1 MREGTPPGFPV
12 NTVNAMRA
20 VVAVQ
25 IEMESGGGGGGAGE
39 DVVGRCLE
47 VLWSALWC
55 PEAECLKGVQ
65 GQGKGEN
72 GEWDLKSP
80 EALKTLLGSVLG
92 EDMAGRVVGK
102 IGSKEVKDRLMGNT
116 NHAFKKGAF
125 GLPWFEC
132 TNGKGEE
139 EGVWGVDHLGIV
151 VRFLGLDGSAE
162 KGRSGETLR
171 ALL

>member
-1 MREGTPPGFPV
+1 MREGVPPGFPV

-25 IEMESGGGGGGAGE
+25 IEVEGGGVKDG

-47 VLWSALWC
+47 VLWSALWF

-65 GQGKGEN
+65 GSGKGEN
-72 GEWDLKSP
+72 GEWDLKNS

-92 EDMAGRVVGK
+92 EDVAMRVVGK

-132 TNGKGEE
+132 TNWKGEE
-139 EGVWGVDHLGIV
+139 DGFWGVDHLGMV
-151 VRFLGLDGSAE
+151 VRFLGLDPLAE
-162 KGRSGETLR
+162 KDRSGETLR
-171 ALL
+171 ASL